1 MNNYNMDVVK
11 EFKKLCTPS
20 QFYLILSALSV
31 VSVFLSTM
39 NLGNLIVSLALATA
53 WAYILNMVCNK
64 VNNTVSWI
72 IGYYFF
78 ETFCKRCCVI
88 SNDLKRVSY
97 R

>member
-20 QFYLILSALSV
+20 QFYLILSVLSV

-72 IGYYFF
+72 LVLVPIFGVLGLAGSVLLSF
-78 ETFCKRCCVI
+78 
-88 SNDLKRVSY
+88 L
-97 R
+97 